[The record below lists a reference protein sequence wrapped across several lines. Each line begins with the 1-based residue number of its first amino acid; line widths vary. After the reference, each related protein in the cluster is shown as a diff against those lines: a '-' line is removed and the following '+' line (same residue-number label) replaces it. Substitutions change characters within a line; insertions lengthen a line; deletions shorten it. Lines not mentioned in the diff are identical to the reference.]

1 MRLLL
6 AGDAGIAWPALGR
19 WVASAFVLPGGL
31 AEPGSAAMADAALRA
46 HPADRLLYFAGG
58 PEHALRDASLGDPA
72 QALTEWAAH
81 ARAVLRV
88 VHAHPGRCLLVDI
101 DDVMGRADDLLAG
114 VGDWLEITPRPLP
127 PPPTAAHAVDGEDVL
142 WRMAASACVAARAD
156 IETLAQEWL
165 ASCIPVGPARAPAN
179 LMGADAALVRLRQ
192 LHSELAEHQ
201 RAWQQTRAE
210 RDVLAGQHAEQ
221 TLWAQS
227 LEHDLQRQE
236 EAVASLDGELARQRE
251 QQRVHEAECERLQAD
266 LVLHR
271 AQIDQL
277 LEHNDALASEA
288 AAAHAVAEAA
298 KAEHL
303 ETKAAA
309 AAAAAHAAAEAER
322 VVAEAERVAADAA
335 RAVAEATEAKL
346 AAEGA
351 LEDAGHRLAAV
362 TDELDQ
368 VRQRRQALEFD
379 LQSARTALAE
389 ARLELGALQAEREEL
404 TAQLIQAH
412 SDAAAAQALASEP
425 SALGNTWPTGNTDA
439 TRAPVVA
446 GGVSLVRL
454 RDEAPHREAHF
465 QLTGVLTPKGHLP
478 ELDVRLVDHH
488 GRPGIV
494 IFGNAAQP
502 PFSGWRQTGDE
513 AGQGYMLV
521 VPSDGEGPRTLSPL
535 PAADWAFLRSLADLL
550 LLASEEPE
558 FGLRPSWRQVAQRLC
573 LQLDSLPPRLR
584 YDGLRVVT
592 KADGSCVVHLDAVTW
607 GTRQLSD
614 VALRWRPEGAT
625 GPDAAGCA
633 LAWLLPEDP
642 DVVPPLTLWPE
653 APDGRLQ
660 AAWPLAV
667 GAGFDA
673 AARRRWWAEQPE
685 ADRKLLLAVLDA
697 LPAAAAFT
705 DAARQAR
712 WQGAAMALHAEA
724 RKTLRALRLRS
735 ALRRR

>member
-1 MRLLL
+1 MSGMRLLL

-335 RAVAEATEAKL
+335 RNAPGAPALVVAL
-346 AAEGA
+346 GQVRR
-351 LEDAGHRLAAV
+351 HH
-362 TDELDQ
+362 DELMT
-368 VRQRRQALEFD
+368 
-379 LQSARTALAE
+379 TA
-389 ARLELGALQAEREEL
+389 
-404 TAQLIQAH
+404 
-412 SDAAAAQALASEP
+412 
-425 SALGNTWPTGNTDA
+425 A
-439 TRAPVVA
+439 T
-446 GGVSLVRL
+446 
-454 RDEAPHREAHF
+454 
-465 QLTGVLTPKGHLP
+465 
-478 ELDVRLVDHH
+478 
-488 GRPGIV
+488 
-494 IFGNAAQP
+494 
-502 PFSGWRQTGDE
+502 
-513 AGQGYMLV
+513 
-521 VPSDGEGPRTLSPL
+521 
-535 PAADWAFLRSLADLL
+535 AADAPLGR
-550 LLASEEPE
+550 
-558 FGLRPSWRQVAQRLC
+558 RL
-573 LQLDSLPPRLR
+573 
-584 YDGLRVVT
+584 Y
-592 KADGSCVVHLDAVTW
+592 
-607 GTRQLSD
+607 
-614 VALRWRPEGAT
+614 
-625 GPDAAGCA
+625 
-633 LAWLLPEDP
+633 
-642 DVVPPLTLWPE
+642 
-653 APDGRLQ
+653 
-660 AAWPLAV
+660 
-667 GAGFDA
+667 
-673 AARRRWWAEQPE
+673 AARRRCGLTAEDAALAAAVPVSVINTAEAEQPVPE
-685 ADRKLLLAVLDA
+685 HT
-697 LPAAAAFT
+697 AAALESLIS
-705 DAARQAR
+705 QL
-712 WQGAAMALHAEA
+712 G
-724 RKTLRALRLRS
+724 
-735 ALRRR
+735 

>member
-31 AEPGSAAMADAALRA
+31 AEPGSAIMADAALRA

-72 QALTEWAAH
+72 QALTEWAVR

-114 VGDWLEITPRPLP
+114 VSDWLEINPQPVE
-127 PPPTAAHAVDGEDVL
+127 PPPTAAHEVDGEDVL

-165 ASCIPVGPARAPAN
+165 ASCIPVGPARAPTSP
-179 LMGADAALVRLRQ
+179 MGADAALVRLRQ
-192 LHSELAEHQ
+192 LHNDLAEHH
-201 RAWQQTRAE
+201 RARQQLHAE
-210 RDVLAGQHAEQ
+210 RDALARQHAEQ
-221 TLWAQS
+221 ALWAQS

-251 QQRVHEAECERLQAD
+251 QQSVREAENERLLAD

-277 LEHNDALASEA
+277 LEHNDALAKDA
-288 AAAHAVAEAA
+288 ASAHAVAEAA

-322 VVAEAERVAADAA
+322 IAADAA
-335 RAVAEATEAKL
+335 RAAAAATEAKL

-351 LEDAGHRLAAV
+351 LEDAGHRLATV

-368 VRQRRQALEFD
+368 VRQRRQALEGD
-379 LQSARTALAE
+379 LQSVRTALAE
-389 ARLELGALQAEREEL
+389 ARLELGAVQAEREEL

-425 SALGNTWPTGNTDA
+425 AALGNTWPTGNA
-439 TRAPVVA
+439 GSARAPVVA

-465 QLTGVLTPKGHLP
+465 QFTGVLTPKGHLP

-558 FGLRPSWRQVAQRLC
+558 FGLRPAWRQVAQRLC

-584 YDGLRVVT
+584 YDNLRVVT
-592 KADGSCVVHLDAVTW
+592 NADGSCVVHLEAVTW
-607 GTRQLSD
+607 GSRQLSD
-614 VALRWRPEGAT
+614 VDLRWRPEGAT

-667 GAGFDA
+667 GAGFGA
-673 AARRRWWAEQPE
+673 AARRRWWAAQPE
-685 ADRKLLLAVLDA
+685 ADRRLLLAVLDA

-705 DAARQAR
+705 DTARQAR
-712 WQGAAMALHAEA
+712 WQAAAMALHAEA